1 MNKLYICCTS
11 HGKIHF
17 TNIILLQYCNLC
29 TRYVNVLQYQNEIFS
44 EISEITVLYV
54 FGISRLVL
62 VEAAVAR
69 AVVRKLLA
77 GHPLSRTSL
86 TKILA
91 QKQPPDVFYC
101 IKSSV
106 LKTVAKFTGKH
117 LCQGLLF
124 NKAVGLKFF

>member
-1 MNKLYICCTS
+1 M
-11 HGKIHF
+11 
-17 TNIILLQYCNLC
+17 
-29 TRYVNVLQYQNEIFS
+29 LQYQNEIFS

-69 AVVRKLLA
+69 AVRKLLA

-91 QKQPPDVFYC
+91 QK
-101 IKSSV
+101 
-106 LKTVAKFTGKH
+106 
-117 LCQGLLF
+117 
-124 NKAVGLKFF
+124 

>member
-1 MNKLYICCTS
+1 M
-11 HGKIHF
+11 
-17 TNIILLQYCNLC
+17 
-29 TRYVNVLQYQNEIFS
+29 LQYQNEIFS

-77 GHPLSRTSL
+77 GIHCRASL

-91 QKQPPDVFYC
+91 QK
-101 IKSSV
+101 
-106 LKTVAKFTGKH
+106 
-117 LCQGLLF
+117 
-124 NKAVGLKFF
+124 

>member
-1 MNKLYICCTS
+1 M
-11 HGKIHF
+11 
-17 TNIILLQYCNLC
+17 
-29 TRYVNVLQYQNEIFS
+29 LQYQNEIFS

-69 AVVRKLLA
+69 AVVRKLFA

-91 QKQPPDVFYC
+91 QK
-101 IKSSV
+101 
-106 LKTVAKFTGKH
+106 
-117 LCQGLLF
+117 
-124 NKAVGLKFF
+124 